1 MSDPASLLLDS
12 DIQLLIQELQEQEP
26 RRSDDRLD
34 PLTVI
39 RKSLRA
45 MLANRLTDAQ
55 REAVVAAL
63 LTFGK
68 TVAAGETLS
77 TDPAANK

>member
-1 MSDPASLLLDS
+1 M
-12 DIQLLIQELQEQEP
+12 QLLIRELQEEEQ
-26 RRSDDRLD
+26 RRNDDRPD

-63 LTFGK
+63 LRFGK
-68 TVAAGETLS
+68 TAAGETLS
-77 TDPAANK
+77 TDPAASK